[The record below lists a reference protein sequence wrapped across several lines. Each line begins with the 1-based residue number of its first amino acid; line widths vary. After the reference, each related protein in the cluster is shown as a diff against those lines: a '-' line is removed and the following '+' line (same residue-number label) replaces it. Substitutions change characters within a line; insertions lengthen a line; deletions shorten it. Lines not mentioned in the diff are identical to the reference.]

1 MIAVC
6 LKWSLGDDRDERFV
20 QLSYADQAALE
31 LALTTAARTGE
42 TVRAVTA
49 GPAGADTVLRE
60 ALAVGVDEVRRIE
73 LDADVPSAT
82 VATALRSVVSDC
94 RLVWCG
100 DYSSDRGSGSVPA
113 FLAAEL
119 DYGQALGL
127 IAVDLPE
134 RSDDSLR
141 VRRRLDG
148 GRREVLEIRGP
159 AVLSVEGSTARLR
172 RAALRDTMSASR
184 ADIPVGEPPHPAT
197 SAMVEVGTTR
207 PFRPRARVVPAPRGD
222 RALDR
227 VRMVTDTSA
236 AKGHGEVVHLEPRP
250 AAERIVSAL
259 RQWNYLDP

>member
-49 GPAGADTVLRE
+49 GPMGADTVLRE

-82 VATALRSVVSDC
+82 VAAALRSAVADC
-94 RLVWCG
+94 RFVWCG

-134 RSDDSLR
+134 RSDDPLR

-172 RAALRDTMSASR
+172 RAPLRDTMTASR
-184 ADIPVGEPPHPAT
+184 AEIPVDQPPLAAPPAV
-197 SAMVEVGTTR
+197 VEVGTTR

-259 RQWNYLDP
+259 RQWNYLEP

>member
-31 LALTTAARTGE
+31 LALEAASRSGE
-42 TVRAVTA
+42 SVRAVTA
-49 GPAGADTVLRE
+49 GPIGADTVLRQ

-73 LDADVPSAT
+73 LESDSPSST
-82 VATALRSVVSDC
+82 VAHILRSAVSDC
-94 RLVWCG
+94 RIIWCG

-119 DYGQALGL
+119 GYGQALGL

-134 RSDDSLR
+134 RSVDPLR

-172 RAALRDTMSASR
+172 RAALRDTMTASR
-184 ADIPVGEPPHPAT
+184 VTIPVIGTPPG
-197 SAMVEVGTTR
+197 SAPRVVDVGTTR

-236 AKGHGEVVHLEPRP
+236 AKGHGELVHLEPRP

-259 RQWNYLDP
+259 RQWNYLDA

>member
-184 ADIPVGEPPHPAT
+184 ADIPVGKPPHPAT

>member
-49 GPAGADTVLRE
+49 GPMGADTVLRE

-73 LDADVPSAT
+73 LDADVPSAM
-82 VATALRSVVSDC
+82 VAAALRSAVADC

-134 RSDDSLR
+134 RSDDPLR

-172 RAALRDTMSASR
+172 RAPLRDTMTASR
-184 ADIPVGEPPHPAT
+184 AEIPVDQPPLAAPPAV
-197 SAMVEVGTTR
+197 VEVGATR

-259 RQWNYLDP
+259 RQWNYLEP